1 MHVLFDNPCYVPFG
15 DISQT
20 YNVGDVI
27 EVDGIHEEIERIE
40 QVDIHSFEEEYGSY
54 LSKEQVAREYFVDT
68 KTISS
73 WIKKKTIL
81 PTKEFM
87 FGSKSIPLFSKED
100 VEKYRTQLK
109 IPMHTDET
117 IKEDF
122 FSFLKERDYSY
133 SYKMVF
139 LLSFIHRMND
149 IGDVNIDEVLDS
161 YRSFYQDRI
170 DHGLKV
176 DRNGCPYTTDTLND
190 ISYVKRSMLTNP
202 FEKFERKRFMYY
214 SKDLKMLSINH
225 ALFSRMNAE
234 DWKVV
239 ENQMREDLN
248 NYYQNI

>member
-1 MHVLFDNPCYVPFG
+1 MTFL
-15 DISQT
+15 
-20 YNVGDVI
+20 
-27 EVDGIHEEIERIE
+27 
-40 QVDIHSFEEEYGSY
+40 
-54 LSKEQVAREYFVDT
+54 LL
-68 KTISS
+68 
-73 WIKKKTIL
+73 L
-81 PTKEFM
+81 PTHM
-87 FGSKSIPLFSKED
+87 FEGS
-100 VEKYRTQLK
+100 
-109 IPMHTDET
+109 
-117 IKEDF
+117 
-122 FSFLKERDYSY
+122 
-133 SYKMVF
+133 F
-139 LLSFIHRMND
+139 LLSFIHHMNE

-225 ALFSRMNAE
+225 ALFSKMNAE

-248 NYYQNI
+248 NYYHNI